1 MDEAIE
7 ALLAARNF
15 LYSYLS
21 RAFAAEPDEA
31 FLEIVKSDYTYD
43 MWTLLDGR
51 GGEAEKLQRAL
62 AVLAEKPFAL
72 AELRSEYTRLFVGP
86 DQLPAP
92 PWESI
97 YVSGEAL
104 LFQKSTLAVRDAYRA
119 SGFRAAGYPREADDH
134 IATELN
140 FMAVLAERAYRA
152 YGSCEHGA
160 LLDSLD
166 AHERFLGHH
175 TALWL
180 GAFAE
185 RLEACGVSEFYASFA
200 ALSVLFCTHESE
212 VLKELQDS
220 V

>member
-7 ALLAARNF
+7 AILAARSF

-31 FLEIVKSDYTYD
+31 FLEIVKSDCTQD
-43 MWTLLDGR
+43 MWAFLDGR
-51 GGEAEKLQRAL
+51 GGEAEKLQCAL
-62 AVLAEKPFAL
+62 AVLAEEPSAL

-92 PWESI
+92 PWESV

-104 LFQKSTLAVRDAYRA
+104 LFQESTLAVREAYRA
-119 SGFRAAGYPREADDH
+119 SGFRAAGYPHEADDH
-134 IATELN
+134 IATELS
-140 FMAVLAERAYRA
+140 FMAVLAERTYRA
-152 YGSCEHGA
+152 CESRERGA
-160 LLDSLD
+160 LPDLLD
-166 AHERFLGHH
+166 AQESFLGRHA
-175 TALWL
+175 ALWL
-180 GAFAE
+180 RSFAE

-220 V
+220 M